1 MPRKNLI
8 GGRSGG
14 SAFSLLG
21 GRSGGSS
28 RVYSGTQAEKI
39 KQARADDLPPQDR
52 NSRQLATRELVR
64 LLTTDNPEAQAAGK
78 KAAAEGGFDA
88 KTAAALGALI
98 PVEGGGV
105 ADRALKVAGP
115 LLKAVEVL
123 GRPAQ
128 AVQEIIQAGVHDL
141 GLEPVFN
148 GQWRLDADQR
158 PVKLGTGGPEG
169 FSTESHN
176 GGPSAAEIMGDGP
189 GSGGYRD
196 AWRAL
201 KGEKRWDP
209 VSQKYTHDLQY
220 VAALGADPD
229 AIGKV
234 GNVAGF
240 IGGAALDP
248 LNFVGAGEAK
258 TAAKVGEKGA
268 ALLADDAARELTP
281 ALARQLERQGV
292 EAGAEKI
299 APEALQQALK
309 RTGIRSGT
317 TAEQRAL
324 IRQTLIDEAEAG
336 AGRTTKGVVS
346 DGVRTVGLRGDRF
359 TRRGVRA
366 LTGKGERTG
375 AERVA
380 EDALDSAMR
389 YDRGG
394 FRVAGRSILPEGVR
408 APVRG
413 LVKDDI
419 RQIGGVRAAQ
429 AVLDDAASQAD
440 RLDATA
446 AKLTAKSDELLA
458 RAASIPKD
466 LPDPVDGARWH
477 GSSKAID
484 DVAAGAY
491 SGSGAANLYGP
502 GFYTTDD
509 VAIAG
514 KYTKKGA
521 GKTPTI
527 YKVEWGG
534 DEPAKFL
541 NLDTTPVTPEIAS
554 SVSRI
559 IDYVDAPVEDLAA
572 VEDAIKAGSPI
583 GDVYAKLRTAMSGAG
598 LPKSEADDIF
608 DSINY
613 NIQQM
618 GYDGFAHKGGVL
630 TDGVRHNVEVYFPD
644 VVASG
649 KVRIVEQ
656 AAKDAPEAVKAAQT
670 AKGLNTRAQNALAAA
685 AKLRS
690 TQDVGALLD
699 ETPWLG
705 NVQTPVTET
714 VARRLLPEF
723 RPLEGKASRVREAFT
738 TRAGIKASDSLV
750 PETADAVRESQIL
763 AAGTTKQ
770 TSEQGRRLLNQALK
784 YIDSVTPEVEREVL
798 KAMDIGGSL
807 DDILP
812 TLSPEAAQYATKLD
826 ELRNLTFDLNVDE
839 KLADVMKFRARDDY
853 MGRYVTPEAA
863 KALEKALKLN
873 PKEFEG
879 LRKFSTGRAA
889 TGQSGHLLARTVMPD
904 VPLTELNEI
913 VAGPLWDAGL
923 LPRDVNAFELDPAKI
938 VSRRF
943 DDTLPALQFKRS
955 VTDMQKS
962 LKDTLGQDLVKVV
975 DPGVKVSD
983 RNLTRRGLQKI
994 DLGPAGVVYAH
1005 PDIAPEISEYAKMTV
1020 APEAVG
1026 SFAKTMDQWNRL
1038 WKSYATVPVITGTGF
1053 HTKNSIGNMFNNHL
1067 AGVGAYAYGEA
1078 GQIQKDIWQAKRA
1091 HPDLSVPEA
1100 LAANG
1105 VDADRIAKVELALE
1119 NQVLEEGFFNTD
1131 LTGKAELAIEGKRG
1145 KGQRIAAKFDPR
1157 NPEQMFGVPTGRKV
1171 GEHIEDNARLAHFIS
1186 KLDETGD
1193 AAQAAASVRK
1203 YLFDYGDL
1211 TPFERKVMKR
1221 VHAFYTFTRK
1231 NTPLQFEE
1239 LVRNPA
1245 AANRLAALEQATLGG
1260 GEGSAGKD
1268 VPSFMGDIGGPIG
1281 RPQAGLLTGNKNG
1294 VVGNIDTPLDAASKT
1309 VDPLLFLAGKRS
1321 AMDTAQGVLGNVSGG
1336 PATAVK
1342 TAFEEATGRSA
1353 FTGGSL
1359 VDLEGKRRKNP
1370 VLSATDLF
1378 IPAISKGTRTLPA
1391 LKSLATGEPGGETAD
1406 SNRLI
1411 VIKALTGLGAK
1422 EVTPEMQKLARNE
1435 KLRSLRDIIDALKKS
1450 GVDVP
1455 TIEELQ
1461 TIGEL
1466 NKTPRRKRVG

>member
-1 MPRKNLI
+1 MPRKNLL
-8 GGRSGG
+8 GGQASG

-21 GRSGGSS
+21 NRSGGSS
-28 RVYSGTQAEKI
+28 SRTYSGTQAERLA
-39 KQARADDLPPQDR
+39 QARADDLPPQQP
-52 NSRQLATRELVR
+52 NSRKEATRELVR
-64 LLTTDNPEAQAAGK
+64 LLTTDDPKAQAAGK
-78 KAAAEGGFDA
+78 KAAAEGGFDV
-88 KTAAALGALI
+88 KTAADLGALI

-115 LLKAVEVL
+115 LLKVIEVL
-123 GRPAQ
+123 GRPQQ
-128 AVQEIIQAGVHDL
+128 AVMELIQAAAVDT
-141 GLEPVFN
+141 GLDEVITHRAFM
-148 GQWRLDADQR
+148 DEDDR
-158 PVKLGTGGPEG
+158 PTELIKTGNE
-169 FSTESHN
+169 STKSHN
-176 GGPSAAEIMGDGP
+176 GGPSAAEIIGDAA

-209 VSQKYTHDLQY
+209 VSQSYTHDLSY

-229 AIGKV
+229 TIGKV

-248 LNFVGAGEAK
+248 LNFVGAGEAR

-281 ALARQLERQGV
+281 ALARQLERQGI

-309 RTGIRSGT
+309 RTGIRAGT
-317 TAEQRAL
+317 TDAQRAA
-324 IRQTLIDEAEAG
+324 IRQALIDEAESG
-336 AGRTTKGVVS
+336 AGRASKGVIS
-346 DGVRTVGLRGDRF
+346 DGVKTVGLRGDRA

-380 EDALDSAMR
+380 EDAIDSAMR

-394 FRVAGRSILPEGVR
+394 LRVGGRSILPEGVR
-408 APVRG
+408 APIRG

-458 RAASIPKD
+458 QSASVPKA
-466 LPDPVDGARWH
+466 LPDAVEGGRWH
-477 GSSKAID
+477 GSSKPID

-491 SGSGAANLYGP
+491 SGSGANNLYGP

-514 KYTKKGA
+514 KYTKKGI

-534 DEPAKFL
+534 DTPAKFL

-559 IDYVDAPVEDLAA
+559 IEHVDAPIEDLAA
-572 VEDAIKAGSPI
+572 VEDAIKTGAPI
-583 GDVYAKLRTAMSGAG
+583 GDVYSKLRTAMSGAG
-598 LPKSEADDIF
+598 LPKTEADDIF

-613 NIQQM
+613 NIQNM

-649 KVRIVEQ
+649 KVRVVQQ
-656 AAKDAPEAVKAAQT
+656 AAKDAPEALKAAQT
-670 AKGLNTRAQNALAAA
+670 AKGLNTRAANALAAA
-685 AKLRS
+685 AKLRG

-714 VARRLLPEF
+714 VARKVLPEF
-723 RPLEGKASRVREAFT
+723 RPLEGKASKVREAFI

-784 YIDSVTPEVEREVL
+784 DIENIPPEVQSEVL

-812 TLSPEAAQYATKLD
+812 TLSPEAAKYATKLD
-826 ELRNLTFDLNVDE
+826 ELRNLTYDLNVDE
-839 KLADVMKFRARDDY
+839 KLADVTKFRARDDY
-853 MGRYVTPEAA
+853 MGRYVTPEAS

-873 PKEFEG
+873 PKAFEG
-879 LRKFSTGRAA
+879 LRKFSTGKAA

-904 VPLTELNEI
+904 VPLTELNDI

-983 RNLTRRGLQKI
+983 RDFTRRGLQKI

-1005 PDIAPEISEYAKMTV
+1005 PDIAPEISEFAKRTV
-1020 APEAVG
+1020 TPEAVS
-1026 SFAKTMDQWNRL
+1026 SFGKTMDAWNRL
-1038 WKSYATVPVITGTGF
+1038 WKSYATVPIITGTGF
-1053 HTKNSIGNMFNNHL
+1053 HTKNTIGNMFNNHL
-1067 AGVGAYAYGEA
+1067 AGVGTYAYGEA

-1091 HPDLSVPEA
+1091 HPDLSVPDA

-1145 KGQRIAAKFDPR
+1145 RGARVAAKFDPR

-1186 KLDETGD
+1186 KLDETGN

-1211 TPFERKVMKR
+1211 TPFERKVGKR

-1281 RPQAGLLTGNKNG
+1281 RSQAGLLTGNKNG

-1391 LKSLATGEPGGETAD
+1391 LKNLATGEPGGETAD

-1435 KLRSLRDIIDALKKS
+1435 KLRSLRDIIDALKAAD
-1450 GVDVP
+1450 VDVP

-1466 NKTPRRKRVG
+1466 KKTPRRKRAG

>member
-8 GGRSGG
+8 GGQSGG
-14 SAFSLLG
+14 SSFSLLG
-21 GRSGGSS
+21 NRSGGSS
-28 RVYSGTQAEKI
+28 SRTYSGTQAERLA
-39 KQARADDLPPQDR
+39 QARADDLPPQQP
-52 NSRQLATRELVR
+52 NSRKEATRELVR
-64 LLTTDNPEAQAAGK
+64 LLTTDDPKAQAAGR
-78 KAAAEGGFDA
+78 KAAAEGGFDV
-88 KTAAALGALI
+88 KTAADLGALI

-115 LLKAVEVL
+115 LLKVIEVL
-123 GRPAQ
+123 GRPQQ
-128 AVQEIIQAGVHDL
+128 AVMELIQAAAVDT
-141 GLEPVFN
+141 GLDEVITHRAFM
-148 GQWRLDADQR
+148 DEDDR
-158 PVKLGTGGPEG
+158 PTELIKTGNE
-169 FSTESHN
+169 STKSHN
-176 GGPSAAEIMGDGP
+176 GGPSAAEIIGDAA

-209 VSQKYTHDLQY
+209 VSQSYTHDLSY

-229 AIGKV
+229 TIGKV

-248 LNFVGAGEAK
+248 LNFVGAGEAR

-309 RTGIRSGT
+309 RTGIRAGT
-317 TAEQRAL
+317 TDAQRAA
-324 IRQTLIDEAEAG
+324 IRQSLIDEAEAG
-336 AGRTTKGVVS
+336 AGRATKGVIS
-346 DGVRTVGLRGDRF
+346 DGVKTVGLRGDRA

-375 AERVA
+375 AEKVA
-380 EDALDSAMR
+380 EDAIDSAMR

-394 FRVAGRSILPEGVR
+394 LRVGGRSILPEGVR

-413 LVKDDI
+413 LIKDDI

-429 AVLDDAASQAD
+429 AVLDDAASQAG

-446 AKLTAKSDELLA
+446 AKLNAKADELLA
-458 RAASIPKD
+458 QADETAVVG
-466 LPDPVDGARWH
+466 DP
-477 GSSKAID
+477 
-484 DVAAGAY
+484 
-491 SGSGAANLYGP
+491 
-502 GFYTTDD
+502 
-509 VAIAG
+509 
-514 KYTKKGA
+514 
-521 GKTPTI
+521 
-527 YKVEWGG
+527 E
-534 DEPAKFL
+534 
-541 NLDTTPVTPEIAS
+541 
-554 SVSRI
+554 
-559 IDYVDAPVEDLAA
+559 
-572 VEDAIKAGSPI
+572 
-583 GDVYAKLRTAMSGAG
+583 
-598 LPKSEADDIF
+598 
-608 DSINY
+608 
-613 NIQQM
+613 
-618 GYDGFAHKGGVL
+618 
-630 TDGVRHNVEVYFPD
+630 
-644 VVASG
+644 
-649 KVRIVEQ
+649 
-656 AAKDAPEAVKAAQT
+656 EAVKMTTKARGLQTRAKNALTASADLRAQT
-670 AKGLNTRAQNALAAA
+670 
-685 AKLRS
+685 
-690 TQDVGALLD
+690 DVGALLD

-714 VARRLLPEF
+714 VARKVLPEF
-723 RPLEGKASRVREAFT
+723 RPLEGKASKVREAFI

-873 PKEFEG
+873 PKAFEG
-879 LRKFSTGRAA
+879 LRKFSTGKAA

-955 VTDMQKS
+955 ATDMQKS

-983 RNLTRRGLQKI
+983 RDFTRRGLQKI

-1005 PDIAPEISEYAKMTV
+1005 PDIAPEISEFAKRTV
-1020 APEAVG
+1020 TPEAVS
-1026 SFAKTMDQWNRL
+1026 SFGKTMDAWNRL
-1038 WKSYATVPVITGTGF
+1038 WKSYATVPIITGTGF
-1053 HTKNSIGNMFNNHL
+1053 HTKNTIGNMFNNHL
-1067 AGVGAYAYGEA
+1067 AGVGTYAYGEA

-1091 HPDLSVPEA
+1091 HPDLSVPDA

-1105 VDADRIAKVELALE
+1105 VDGDRIAKVELALE

-1145 KGQRIAAKFDPR
+1145 KGQWLKSKFNPK
-1157 NPEQMFGVPTGRKV
+1157 NPEQMWGVPTGRKV

-1211 TPFERKVMKR
+1211 TPFEREVGKR

-1245 AANRLAALEQATLGG
+1245 AVNRLAALEQATLGG

-1268 VPSFMGDIGGPIG
+1268 VPSFMNDIGGPMG
-1281 RPQAGLLTGNKNG
+1281 RQQAGLLTGNKNG

-1342 TAFEEATGRSA
+1342 TAFEEATGRSS

-1359 VDLEGKRRKNP
+1359 VDLEGNRRENKY
-1370 VLSATDLF
+1370 LRAADLF
-1378 IPAISKGTRTLPA
+1378 IPAISKGSRTLPA
-1391 LKSLATGEPGGETAD
+1391 LKNLATGDPGGKTAD

-1435 KLRSLRDIIDALKKS
+1435 KLRSLRDIIDALKKAN
-1450 GVDVP
+1450 VDVP

-1466 NKTPRRKRVG
+1466 KKAPRRKRAG

>member
-1 MPRKNLI
+1 MPRKNLLLGKGLSGSGY
-8 GGRSGG
+8 GGGFGSGG
-14 SAFSLLG
+14 S
-21 GRSGGSS
+21 GRSS

-39 KQARADDLPPQDR
+39 DQARADNLPPLR
-52 NSRQLATRELVR
+52 SNSRQAATRELVR
-64 LLTTDNPEAQAAGK
+64 LLTTDNPKAQAAGQ

-88 KTAAALGALI
+88 ATAAALGQMI
-98 PVEGGGV
+98 PLENDGIKEK
-105 ADRALKVAGP
+105 ALKVGGP
-115 LLKAVEVL
+115 LLKVLEVL

-128 AVQEIIQAGVHDL
+128 GVEELIQAASVDT
-141 GLEPVFN
+141 GLNKVIN
-148 GQWRLDADQR
+148 GQAFLPEDQR
-158 PVKLGTGGPEG
+158 PTELVKTGNE
-169 FSTESHN
+169 STKSYN
-176 GGPSAAEIMGDGP
+176 GGPSAAEIIGDAA

-196 AWRAL
+196 ALRAIT
-201 KGEKRWDP
+201 GEKRWDP
-209 VSQKYTHDLQY
+209 VAQQYTHDLQY
-220 VAALGADPD
+220 AAALGANPD
-229 AIGKV
+229 QIGKI
-234 GNVAGF
+234 GNTASF

-248 LNFVGAGEAK
+248 LNFVGAGEAR

-281 ALARQLERQGV
+281 ALSRQLARQGV
-292 EAGAEKI
+292 ETGAEKI
-299 APEALQQALK
+299 APEALKQALK
-309 RTGIRSGT
+309 RTGIRAGT
-317 TAEQRAL
+317 TDAQRAA
-324 IRQTLIDEAEAG
+324 IRQALIDEAKAG
-336 AGRTTKGVVS
+336 GGRTTRGII
-346 DGVRTVGLRGDRF
+346 GPERTAALRGDRA

-380 EDALDSAMR
+380 EDAIDSAMR

-394 FRVAGRSILPEGVR
+394 LRVAGHSITPEGLR
-408 APVRG
+408 APIRG

-440 RLDATA
+440 RLDASA

-458 RAASIPKD
+458 Q
-466 LPDPVDGARWH
+466 
-477 GSSKAID
+477 
-484 DVAAGAY
+484 
-491 SGSGAANLYGP
+491 
-502 GFYTTDD
+502 
-509 VAIAG
+509 
-514 KYTKKGA
+514 
-521 GKTPTI
+521 
-527 YKVEWGG
+527 
-534 DEPAKFL
+534 
-541 NLDTTPVTPEIAS
+541 
-554 SVSRI
+554 
-559 IDYVDAPVEDLAA
+559 
-572 VEDAIKAGSPI
+572 
-583 GDVYAKLRTAMSGAG
+583 
-598 LPKSEADDIF
+598 ADDI
-608 DSINY
+608 
-613 NIQQM
+613 
-618 GYDGFAHKGGVL
+618 AV
-630 TDGVRHNVEVYFPD
+630 
-644 VVASG
+644 SG
-649 KVRIVEQ
+649 N
-656 AAKDAPEAVKAAQT
+656 PEDAVKMTSQARALQ
-670 AKGLNTRAQNALAAA
+670 TRAKNALAASA
-685 AKLRS
+685 DLRS
-690 TQDVGALLD
+690 QTNVDELLAR
-699 ETPWLG
+699 TPWLG

-714 VARRLLPEF
+714 VARKVLPDF
-723 RPLEGKASRVREAFT
+723 RPLEGKAGRVREAFI
-738 TRAGIKASDSLV
+738 TRAGIKGSDSLV
-750 PETADAVRESQIL
+750 PETADSVRESQIV

-784 YIDSVTPEVEREVL
+784 DIESIPPEVQREVL
-798 KAMDIGGSL
+798 QAMDIGGSL
-807 DDILP
+807 EDILP

-826 ELRNLTFDLNVDE
+826 ELRKLTYDLNVDE
-839 KLADVMKFRARDDY
+839 NLADVTKFRARDDY
-853 MGRYVTPEAA
+853 MGRYVTPEAS

-873 PKEFEG
+873 PKAFEG
-879 LRKFSTGRAA
+879 LRKFSTGKAA

-904 VPLTELNEI
+904 MPLTELNDL

-955 VTDMQKS
+955 VKDMEKNLKS
-962 LKDTLGQDLVKVV
+962 TIGQDLVKVV

-983 RNLTRRGLQKI
+983 RDLTRGGLQKI
-994 DLGPAGVVYAH
+994 DLGPAGTVYAH

-1026 SFAKTMDQWNRL
+1026 SFAKTMDAWNRL
-1038 WKSYATVPVITGTGF
+1038 WKSYATVPIITGTGF
-1053 HTKNSIGNMFNNHL
+1053 HTKNTIGNMFNNHL
-1067 AGVGAYAYGEA
+1067 AGVGSYAYSEA

-1091 HPDLSVPEA
+1091 HPDLTVPEA

-1131 LTGKAELAIEGKRG
+1131 LRGKAELAIEGKRG
-1145 KGQRIAAKFDPR
+1145 KGQRFAAKFNPK
-1157 NPEQMFGVPTGRKV
+1157 NPEQMWGVPTGRKL

-1186 KLDETGD
+1186 KLDETGN

-1221 VHAFYTFTRK
+1221 IHAFYTFTRK

-1245 AANRLAALEQATLGG
+1245 AVNRMSNLEQFVLGG
-1260 GEGSAGKD
+1260 EEGDAGKD
-1268 VPSFMGDIGGPIG
+1268 VPSFMGDIGGPMG
-1281 RPQAGLLTGNKNG
+1281 RQQAGLLTGNKNG
-1294 VVGNIDTPLDAASKT
+1294 VIGNLDTPLDAASKT

-1321 AMDTAQGVLGNVSGG
+1321 AMDTAQGILGNVSGG

-1359 VDLEGKRRKNP
+1359 MDLEGNRRKSP
-1370 VLSATDLF
+1370 FLSATDLV

-1391 LKSLATGEPGGETAD
+1391 LKNLATGDPGGKTAD

-1411 VIKALTGLGAK
+1411 VIKALTGLQAK

-1435 KLRSLRDIIDALKKS
+1435 KLRSLRDIIDALKKAD
-1450 GVDVP
+1450 VDVP

-1466 NKTPRRKRVG
+1466 NKTPRRKRAG

>member
-39 KQARADDLPPQDR
+39 EQARADDLPPQER

-64 LLTTDNPEAQAAGK
+64 LLTTDNPEAQAAGA

-123 GRPAQ
+123 GRPGQ
-128 AVQEIIQAGVHDL
+128 AVQEVIQAGVNDL

-148 GQWRLDADQR
+148 GQWRLDEDQR
-158 PVKLGTGGPEG
+158 PVELGTGGPEG
-169 FSTESHN
+169 FSTESRD

-209 VSQKYTHDLQY
+209 VSQSYTHDLQY

-258 TAAKVGEKGA
+258 TAAKIGEKGA

-324 IRQTLIDEAEAG
+324 IRQALIDEAEAG

-394 FRVAGRSILPEGVR
+394 LRVAGRSILPEGVR

-413 LVKDDI
+413 LFKDDI
-419 RQIGGVRAAQ
+419 RQVGSKFAEPAVIASAATKVDDLERVAQRQAELAGKAEARRAAVVAKKIDAPSAQ
-429 AVLDDAASQAD
+429 LEQQVEDAYSALSEARLNVGSGLITPDSIPPDVKELISGISYQLDDAGMRARMTTEGAVRGGAPAVASAEGTYLPFASSIIGDYTDEFRKLLRNDDYQGL
-440 RLDATA
+440 LDLLDNKVLPS
-446 AKLTAKSDELLA
+446 AKMLPTWGAVPLKDVKELSDA
-458 RAASIPKD
+458 
-466 LPDPVDGARWH
+466 
-477 GSSKAID
+477 
-484 DVAAGAY
+484 AAGALKPI
-491 SGSGAANLYGP
+491 AAEAV
-502 GFYTTDD
+502 TARKVATRAVRDAKRAAEKAQ
-509 VAIAG
+509 AIAEFG
-514 KYTKKGA
+514 VKIDKKTL
-521 GKTPTI
+521 KR
-527 YKVEWGG
+527 
-534 DEPAKFL
+534 
-541 NLDTTPVTPEIAS
+541 LD
-554 SVSRI
+554 
-559 IDYVDAPVEDLAA
+559 L
-572 VEDAIKAGSPI
+572 
-583 GDVYAKLRTAMSGAG
+583 
-598 LPKSEADDIF
+598 
-608 DSINY
+608 
-613 NIQQM
+613 
-618 GYDGFAHKGGVL
+618 
-630 TDGVRHNVEVYFPD
+630 
-644 VVASG
+644 
-649 KVRIVEQ
+649 
-656 AAKDAPEAVKAAQT
+656 EAVKAA
-670 AKGLNTRAQNALAAA
+670 AYAEKSVAAA
-685 AKLRS
+685 DKADALRAGLEGGS
-690 TQDVGALLD
+690 ATDLLKVD
-699 ETPWLG
+699 PNLG

-714 VARRLLPEF
+714 VSRRLLPDF
-723 RPLEGKASRVREAFT
+723 RPLEGKASKVREAFI

-784 YIDSVTPEVEREVL
+784 DIENIPPEVQSEVL

-826 ELRNLTFDLNVDE
+826 ELRKLTYDLNVDE
-839 KLADVMKFRARDDY
+839 KLADVTKFRARDDY
-853 MGRYVTPEAA
+853 MGRYVTPEAS

-873 PKEFEG
+873 PKAFEG
-879 LRKFSTGRAA
+879 LRKFSTGKAA

-983 RNLTRRGLQKI
+983 RDFSRRGLQKI

-1020 APEAVG
+1020 TPEAVS
-1026 SFAKTMDQWNRL
+1026 SFGKTMDAWNRL

-1100 LAANG
+1100 LAASG

-1145 KGQRIAAKFDPR
+1145 RGQRFAAKFDPR
-1157 NPEQMFGVPTGRKV
+1157 NPEQMWGVPTGRKV

-1186 KLDETGD
+1186 KLDETGN

-1245 AANRLAALEQATLGG
+1245 AANRLAMLEQATLGG

-1268 VPSFMGDIGGPIG
+1268 VPSFMNDIGGPVG
-1281 RPQAGLLTGNKNG
+1281 RPQASLLTGNKNG
-1294 VVGNIDTPLDAASKT
+1294 LVANIDTPLDAASKT
-1309 VDPLLFLAGKRS
+1309 IDPLLFLAGKRS

-1391 LKSLATGEPGGETAD
+1391 LKNLATGDPGGETAD

-1422 EVTPEMQKLARNE
+1422 EVTPEMRKLARNE

-1455 TIEELQ
+1455 TIEEFQ

-1466 NKTPRRKRVG
+1466 KKTPRRKRAG

>member
-1 MPRKNLI
+1 MSVKNLRAKQGSQ
-8 GGRSGG
+8 GGTSSSGRISLG
-14 SAFSLLG
+14 SGAG
-21 GRSGGSS
+21 SGFVSS
-28 RVYSGTQAEKI
+28 GNQAADLAAI
-39 KQARADDLPPQDR
+39 RADDLPPAQP
-52 NSRQLATRELVR
+52 NSRKEATRELVR
-64 LLTTDNPEAQAAGK
+64 LLTTDNPEAQAAGR
-78 KAAAEGGFDA
+78 KAASEGGFDT
-88 KTAAALGALI
+88 KTAAALGQMI
-98 PVEGGGV
+98 PFDEGGVGEV
-105 ADRALKVAGP
+105 KDRALKNLGP
-115 LLKAVEVL
+115 LLKVVEVL
-123 GRPAQ
+123 GRPQQ
-128 AVQEIIQAGVHDL
+128 ATMELIQAASHDT
-141 GLEPVFN
+141 GLDKLYGPQDEDIAH
-148 GQWRLDADQR
+148 L
-158 PVKLGTGGPEG
+158 VKTGNE
-169 FSTESHN
+169 STVSHN
-176 GGPSAAEIMGDGP
+176 GGPSAAEIIGDAA

-209 VSQKYTHDLQY
+209 ISQSYTHDLQY
-220 VAALGADPD
+220 AAALGANPD
-229 AIGKV
+229 ALGKA
-234 GNVAGF
+234 GNTASF

-248 LNFVGAGEAK
+248 LNFVGLGEAK
-258 TAAKVGEKGA
+258 TAAKVGEQGA
-268 ALLADDAARELTP
+268 ILLADDAARELTP

-299 APEALQQALK
+299 APETLKQALK
-309 RTGIRSGT
+309 RTGIRAGT
-317 TAEQRAL
+317 TDAQRAA
-324 IRQTLIDEAEAG
+324 IRQALIDEAEAG

-346 DGVRTVGLRGDRF
+346 EGVKTAELRGDRAI
-359 TRRGVRA
+359 RRGVRA

-380 EDALDSAMR
+380 EDAIDSAMR

-394 FRVAGRSILPEGVR
+394 LRVAGRSILPEGVR

-413 LVKDDI
+413 LVRDDI

-440 RLDATA
+440 RLDSTA
-446 AKLTAKSDELLA
+446 AKLTSKSD
-458 RAASIPKD
+458 D
-466 LPDPVDGARWH
+466 LMAQADKIAVTGDPEDAVKMT
-477 GSSKAID
+477 SKA
-484 DVAAGAY
+484 
-491 SGSGAANLYGP
+491 
-502 GFYTTDD
+502 
-509 VAIAG
+509 
-514 KYTKKGA
+514 
-521 GKTPTI
+521 
-527 YKVEWGG
+527 
-534 DEPAKFL
+534 
-541 NLDTTPVTPEIAS
+541 
-554 SVSRI
+554 R
-559 IDYVDAPVEDLAA
+559 
-572 VEDAIKAGSPI
+572 
-583 GDVYAKLRTAMSGAG
+583 G
-598 LPKSEADDIF
+598 L
-608 DSINY
+608 
-613 NIQQM
+613 Q
-618 GYDGFAHKGGVL
+618 
-630 TDGVRHNVEVYFPD
+630 
-644 VVASG
+644 
-649 KVRIVEQ
+649 
-656 AAKDAPEAVKAAQT
+656 
-670 AKGLNTRAQNALAAA
+670 TRAQNALAAA
-685 AKLRS
+685 ADLRA
-690 TQDVGALLD
+690 TTNVDDLLA

-714 VARRLLPEF
+714 VARRLLPDL
-723 RPLEGKASRVREAFT
+723 RPLEGKAGKVREAFS

-784 YIDSVTPEVEREVL
+784 DIDSVPPEVQREVL

-807 DDILP
+807 EDILP

-826 ELRNLTFDLNVDE
+826 ELRKLTYDLNVDE
-839 KLADVMKFRARDDY
+839 KLADVTKFRARDDY
-853 MGRYVTPEAA
+853 MGRYVTPEAS

-904 VPLTELNEI
+904 VPLAELNDI
-913 VAGPLWDAGL
+913 VAGPLWDADL
-923 LPRDVNAFELDPAKI
+923 LPRGTNAFELDPAKI

-975 DPGVKVSD
+975 DPGMKVSD
-983 RNLTRRGLQKI
+983 REFTRRGLQKI

-1005 PDIAPEISEYAKMTV
+1005 PDIVPEISEYAKMTV
-1020 APEAVG
+1020 NPEAVS
-1026 SFAKTMDQWNRL
+1026 SFGKTMDAWNRL
-1038 WKSYATVPVITGTGF
+1038 WKSYATVPIITGTGF
-1053 HTKNSIGNMFNNHL
+1053 HTKNSIGNVFNNHL
-1067 AGVGAYAYGEA
+1067 AQVKAYAYGEA
-1078 GQIQKDIWQAKRA
+1078 GAIQKDIWQAKRA
-1091 HPDLSVPEA
+1091 HPDLSVPDA
-1100 LAANG
+1100 LAASG

-1186 KLDETGD
+1186 KLDETGN

-1221 VHAFYTFTRK
+1221 IHAFYTFTRK

-1245 AANRLAALEQATLGG
+1245 AANRLAMLEQATLGG
-1260 GEGSAGKD
+1260 DEGSAGKD
-1268 VPSFMGDIGGPIG
+1268 VPSFMNDIGGPVG

-1294 VVGNIDTPLDAASKT
+1294 LIGNIDTPLDAASKT

-1321 AMDTAQGVLGNVSGG
+1321 GMDTAQGVLGNVSGG

-1370 VLSATDLF
+1370 LLSATDMF

-1391 LKSLATGEPGGETAD
+1391 LKNLATGNPGGETAD

-1411 VIKALTGLGAK
+1411 VIKALTGLSAK

-1455 TIEELQ
+1455 TIEEFQ

-1466 NKTPRRKRVG
+1466 NKTPRKRAG

>member
-1 MPRKNLI
+1 MPRKNLLLGKGLSGSGY
-8 GGRSGG
+8 GGGFGSGG
-14 SAFSLLG
+14 S
-21 GRSGGSS
+21 GSS
-28 RVYSGTQAEKI
+28 SRTFSGTQAEKI

-64 LLTTDNPEAQAAGK
+64 LLTTDNPEAQAAGA

-115 LLKAVEVL
+115 LLKAVEIL

-128 AVQEIIQAGVHDL
+128 AVQETIQAGVNDL

-148 GQWRLDADQR
+148 GQWRLDEDQR
-158 PVKLGTGGPEG
+158 PVELGTGGPEG

-240 IGGAALDP
+240 VGGAALDP

-281 ALARQLERQGV
+281 ALARQLERQGI

-317 TAEQRAL
+317 TAEQRVL
-324 IRQTLIDEAEAG
+324 IRQALIDEAEAG

-346 DGVRTVGLRGDRF
+346 DGARTVGLRGDRF

-375 AERVA
+375 AEKVA

-394 FRVAGRSILPEGVR
+394 LRVAGRSIIPEGVR
-408 APVRG
+408 APVRS

-458 RAASIPKD
+458 QADETAVVG
-466 LPDPVDGARWH
+466 DP
-477 GSSKAID
+477 
-484 DVAAGAY
+484 
-491 SGSGAANLYGP
+491 
-502 GFYTTDD
+502 
-509 VAIAG
+509 
-514 KYTKKGA
+514 
-521 GKTPTI
+521 
-527 YKVEWGG
+527 E
-534 DEPAKFL
+534 
-541 NLDTTPVTPEIAS
+541 
-554 SVSRI
+554 
-559 IDYVDAPVEDLAA
+559 
-572 VEDAIKAGSPI
+572 
-583 GDVYAKLRTAMSGAG
+583 
-598 LPKSEADDIF
+598 
-608 DSINY
+608 
-613 NIQQM
+613 
-618 GYDGFAHKGGVL
+618 
-630 TDGVRHNVEVYFPD
+630 
-644 VVASG
+644 
-649 KVRIVEQ
+649 
-656 AAKDAPEAVKAAQT
+656 EAVKMTTKAR
-670 AKGLNTRAQNALAAA
+670 GLRTRAQNALAAA
-685 AKLRS
+685 ADLRS
-690 TQDVGALLD
+690 QTDVGALLD

-714 VARRLLPEF
+714 VSRRLLPDF

-738 TRAGIKASDSLV
+738 TRAGIRASDSLT
-750 PETADAVRESQIL
+750 PGTADAVRESQIL

-784 YIDSVTPEVEREVL
+784 DIENIPPEVQSEVL

-826 ELRNLTFDLNVDE
+826 ELRKLTYDLNVDE
-839 KLADVMKFRARDDY
+839 KLADVTKFRARDDY
-853 MGRYVTPEAA
+853 MGRYVTPEAS

-873 PKEFEG
+873 PKAFEG

-1020 APEAVG
+1020 APEAVS

-1038 WKSYATVPVITGTGF
+1038 WKSYATVPIITGTGF

-1091 HPDLSVPEA
+1091 HPDLSVPDA

-1245 AANRLAALEQATLGG
+1245 AVNRLAALEQATLGG
-1260 GEGSAGKD
+1260 GEDSAGRD
-1268 VPSFMGDIGGPIG
+1268 VPSFMNDIGGPVG

-1391 LKSLATGEPGGETAD
+1391 LKNLATGDPGGETAD

-1422 EVTPEMQKLARNE
+1422 EVTPEMRKLARNE

-1455 TIEELQ
+1455 TIEEFQ

-1466 NKTPRRKRVG
+1466 NKTPRRKRAG